1 MTDHG
6 DIALNLQASQAVRPD
21 NLFKLT
27 PELKDAITRHPGAGL
42 TTRSRVAGSAAPPQA
57 VPGRGSPGKRE
68 RWRCHHPD
76 CDATFTAWAAAERH
90 RHPSHCGGDVGNIEL
105 IL

>member
-1 MTDHG
+1 MTDPINLMRLADCPG
-6 DIALNLQASQAVRPD
+6 LIASRAC
-21 NLFKLT
+21 
-27 PELKDAITRHPGAGL
+27 HPAAYRQTGAGM
-42 TTRSRVAGSAAPPQA
+42 AGPAAPPQA